1 MNKVYLIYGNEKY
14 FIDEQVNKI
23 VSEYKE
29 YDLINYDMCETNINK
44 AVEEVSMISLFST
57 DKIVICYNALFLT
70 GIKCDIDHDIDSLLK
85 FIVNPS
91 TSILVLVVNSDSL
104 DKRKK
109 VVKELQKYAEVKE
122 CDKLKEN
129 ELLSFIKKRCVDNG
143 YEINNDAL
151 NKFVLLLNDNLYVIN
166 SELDKLFIYK
176 EDDKVISISDID
188 ICTSRMLN
196 DNIFDLVDAIV
207 KKDINRSLALYDDL
221 IILNE
226 EEIKLI
232 VILANQ
238 FRLIFQVKEMFKT
251 GYNEFDIA
259 KKLDIH
265 PYRVKLANNV
275 GIDGMQ
281 ALKYLKESSKLD
293 ADIKTGVLD
302 KRVGFLEFILNLTI

>member
-1 MNKVYLIYGNEKY
+1 M
-14 FIDEQVNKI
+14 
-23 VSEYKE
+23 
-29 YDLINYDMCETNINK
+29 
-44 AVEEVSMISLFST
+44 
-57 DKIVICYNALFLT
+57 
-70 GIKCDIDHDIDSLLK
+70 
-85 FIVNPS
+85 
-91 TSILVLVVNSDSL
+91 
-104 DKRKK
+104 
-109 VVKELQKYAEVKE
+109 
-122 CDKLKEN
+122 
-129 ELLSFIKKRCVDNG
+129 DNG

-265 PYRVKLANNV
+265 PHRVKLANNV

-281 ALKYLKESSKLD
+281 ALKYLKELSKLD

>member
-85 FIVNPS
+85 YIV
-91 TSILVLVVNSDSL
+91 VLVVNSDSL

-122 CDKLKEN
+122 CDKLKGN

-281 ALKYLKESSKLD
+281 ALKYLKELSKLD

>member
-1 MNKVYLIYGNEKY
+1 M
-14 FIDEQVNKI
+14 
-23 VSEYKE
+23 
-29 YDLINYDMCETNINK
+29 
-44 AVEEVSMISLFST
+44 
-57 DKIVICYNALFLT
+57 
-70 GIKCDIDHDIDSLLK
+70 
-85 FIVNPS
+85 
-91 TSILVLVVNSDSL
+91 VNSDSL

-207 KKDINRSLALYDDL
+207 KFGTL
-221 IILNE
+221 
-226 EEIKLI
+226 
-232 VILANQ
+232 
-238 FRLIFQVKEMFKT
+238 
-251 GYNEFDIA
+251 
-259 KKLDIH
+259 
-265 PYRVKLANNV
+265 
-275 GIDGMQ
+275 
-281 ALKYLKESSKLD
+281 
-293 ADIKTGVLD
+293 
-302 KRVGFLEFILNLTI
+302 

>member
-85 FIVNPS
+85 YIVNPS

-122 CDKLKEN
+122 CDKLKGN
-129 ELLSFIKKRCVDNG
+129 ELLSFIIEDGKIKDH
-143 YEINNDAL
+143 
-151 NKFVLLLNDNLYVIN
+151 LL
-166 SELDKLFIYK
+166 
-176 EDDKVISISDID
+176 
-188 ICTSRMLN
+188 
-196 DNIFDLVDAIV
+196 
-207 KKDINRSLALYDDL
+207 KKDVL
-221 IILNE
+221 IMDM
-226 EEIKLI
+226 
-232 VILANQ
+232 
-238 FRLIFQVKEMFKT
+238 RLIMM
-251 GYNEFDIA
+251 
-259 KKLDIH
+259 
-265 PYRVKLANNV
+265 R
-275 GIDGMQ
+275 
-281 ALKYLKESSKLD
+281 
-293 ADIKTGVLD
+293 
-302 KRVGFLEFILNLTI
+302 